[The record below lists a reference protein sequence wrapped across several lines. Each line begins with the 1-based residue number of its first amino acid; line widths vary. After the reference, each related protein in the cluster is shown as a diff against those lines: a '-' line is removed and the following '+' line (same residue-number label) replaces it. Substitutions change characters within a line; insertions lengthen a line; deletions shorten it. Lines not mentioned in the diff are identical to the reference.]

1 MGREEDSGSGDPEVP
16 VCILG
21 LINCQSSCKMNKF
34 TEQVLHADTMLGL
47 EVLKVSEI

>member
-21 LINCQSSCKMNKF
+21 LINWFSHPAK
-34 TEQVLHADTMLGL
+34 
-47 EVLKVSEI
+47 